1 MLNSVNDKKS
11 SERFNDYFMRKMKF
25 SARIIHNGN
34 ENENYTITVS
44 YLLFSRI
51 HSINVK
57 LNRKIWWEYVPQS
70 QSNPNEQRN
79 IQRTRERG
87 GIANEFNLE
96 SNIKRKTL
104 IEIDI

>member
-1 MLNSVNDKKS
+1 M
-11 SERFNDYFMRKMKF
+11 Y
-25 SARIIHNGN
+25 NGN

-51 HSINVK
+51 HSINVE
-57 LNRKIWWEYVPQS
+57 LDSKIWWEYVLQS
-70 QSNPNEQRN
+70 QSNPNEQRK
-79 IQRTRERG
+79 IQSEKWAS

-96 SNIKRKTL
+96 SNTRHKTL